1 MVPEPKQSG
10 IRTRSAHHDLTS
22 LAVGPMTC
30 ARAPPAHPRCPY
42 PPAPRSQGT
51 KIVQEGTGAHRCSL
65 HEEGGRARVCRTV
78 RREGTDV
85 SRAVM
90 SSSVGKGEF
99 KCDSSWY
106 RQGSEFKS
114 GSEFKCDSDDQ
125 ARVSSSVTRG
135 FKFKVKG
142 HRQWLKFPV
151 VMSMG

>member
-1 MVPEPKQSG
+1 MSPKVVECKCVAG
-10 IRTRSAHHDLTS
+10 P
-22 LAVGPMTC
+22 LAWDIG
-30 ARAPPAHPRCPY
+30 
-42 PPAPRSQGT
+42 
-51 KIVQEGTGAHRCSL
+51 
-65 HEEGGRARVCRTV
+65 

-135 FKFKVKG
+135 FKYKIKG
-142 HRQWLKFPV
+142 HGQWLKFPV